1 MAEPMRV
8 LVVEPYYGGSH
19 RAFIESLRRHSRHEY
34 SLATLPARHWKWRMR
49 SAPLAVLEA
58 VTTAIVDDGIP
69 DAVLCTDMLDLPTW
83 LGLIVRSPKLTSLLD
98 VPVVAYFHE
107 NQWAYPTAP
116 DARVDHHYG
125 YTNLLTAIAAD
136 AVWFN
141 SEFNSATFLEGS
153 RQFLRRMPDAAA
165 SHDLEAIQAKSAV
178 IAPGFEPCTIER
190 PSHAGRLR
198 IGWVG
203 RFEHD
208 KRPDRFLRLLEL
220 LVDRDFEFELILLG
234 PRDES
239 HQVLHR
245 IRECFAGRILFD
257 GFAEGRDE
265 YWCWLSRIDV
275 VVSTA
280 DHEFFGIA
288 VCEAI
293 SAGAVPI
300 TPNGLSYVEYVP
312 AELRYDTLDESAN
325 LVSKLGDPQSRQ
337 ALREQCRRSIAG
349 FESPRSAN
357 RIDTE
362 LVKLVKAPVRRF
374 QAGE

>member
-1 MAEPMRV
+1 M

-19 RAFIESLRRHSRHEY
+19 RAFIQSLRRHSRHEY

-49 SAPLAVLEA
+49 SAPLAILEA
-58 VTTAIVDDGIP
+58 VATAIDENGVP

-83 LGLIVRSPKLTSLLD
+83 LGLIARSTKLASLLD

-116 DARVDHHYG
+116 KARVDHHYG

-141 SEFNSATFLEGS
+141 SGFNRATFLEGS
-153 RQFLRRMPDAAA
+153 RQFLRRMPDTAA
-165 SHDLEAIQAKSAV
+165 SHDLEAIQAKSSV
-178 IAPGFEPCTIER
+178 IAPGFEPCPIER
-190 PSHAGRLR
+190 ESDAGKMR

-220 LVDRDFEFELILLG
+220 LADRDFEFELILLG
-234 PRDES
+234 PRDDS
-239 HQVLHR
+239 NQVLHH

-265 YWCWLSRIDV
+265 YWRWLSRMDV

-312 AELRYDTLDESAN
+312 PELRYDTLDEAAN
-325 LVSKLGDPQSRQ
+325 LVSKAGVPQARQ
-337 ALREQCRRSIAG
+337 ALREQCQRSIAD
-349 FESPRSAN
+349 FESPRIAN
-357 RIDTE
+357 RIDTQ
-362 LVKLVKAPVRRF
+362 LVKLLKAHIRRF